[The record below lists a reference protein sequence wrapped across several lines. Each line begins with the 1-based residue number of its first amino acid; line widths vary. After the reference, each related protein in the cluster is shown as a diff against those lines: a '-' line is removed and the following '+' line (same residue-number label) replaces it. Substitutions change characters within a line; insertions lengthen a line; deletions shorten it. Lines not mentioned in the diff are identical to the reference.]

1 MGSVRAHDI
10 PSATWQQIGSDLD
23 GDVAV
28 GHASVSMSA
37 DGSRVAMGAPKAA
50 EGVGRVRVYDWAGG
64 AWVQVGP
71 DLNGNAIGDGF
82 GMAVALSADGSRLA
96 TAVTSSGNA
105 RVYES
110 AGGAW
115 QQVGSDIS
123 GAAGAGGYQFSLS
136 ADGGRVAMGDTNG
149 MMRVFGW
156 ASGTWQQMG
165 ADIYI
170 YGGFA
175 VAPAFNADG
184 SRVAAGAPYCSTG
197 GFRFGCVRV
206 YDWVGGAWQKVGSD
220 ITGTQLNERTGV
232 SVSLSANGSR
242 VAVPGYYYD
251 DSRGRVRVFDWE
263 GDAWVQAGSAVAGD
277 ASWDQFGLAV
287 SLSADGT
294 RLAVGAFPQQH
305 RSQRSRYVRIYDWAD
320 NAWQQVESF
329 SNVGSSV
336 SLSSDGT
343 SLAVGTPGWA
353 PIVRVVRI
361 YGLAG
366 DPTPSPTPSS
376 VQGTGDP
383 HLVNIYGEHFDIY
396 QPGAY
401 VLLQVP
407 RGASLDATRLLVK
420 ASVEQ
425 LGAACGEMHFTEVN
439 ISGVWTRHRA
449 SGLAWTVDSI
459 GPGHAKWST
468 FHSIHVKVVR
478 GHTLAG
484 TRYLNVFVRGL
495 DKAKFAIGGLLGEDD
510 HTAASTR
517 STDCKKTVSLLE
529 PALPSQRQF

>member
-1 MGSVRAHDI
+1 MIGQGGRGCKSGPTSMGTLLVTGLEWLWPSV
-10 PSATWQQIGSDLD
+10 PT
-23 GDVAV
+23 
-28 GHASVSMSA
+28 
-37 DGSRVAMGAPKAA
+37 
-50 EGVGRVRVYDWAGG
+50 
-64 AWVQVGP
+64 
-71 DLNGNAIGDGF
+71 
-82 GMAVALSADGSRLA
+82 AVASPLL
-96 TAVTSSGNA
+96 TSSGNA

-366 DPTPSPTPSS
+366 DAKRFALYRSHSLFPDRTDGSPTARR
-376 VQGTGDP
+376 T
-383 HLVNIYGEHFDIY
+383 NAE
-396 QPGAY
+396 
-401 VLLQVP
+401 
-407 RGASLDATRLLVK
+407 T
-420 ASVEQ
+420 
-425 LGAACGEMHFTEVN
+425 
-439 ISGVWTRHRA
+439 
-449 SGLAWTVDSI
+449 
-459 GPGHAKWST
+459 
-468 FHSIHVKVVR
+468 
-478 GHTLAG
+478 
-484 TRYLNVFVRGL
+484 
-495 DKAKFAIGGLLGEDD
+495 
-510 HTAASTR
+510 
-517 STDCKKTVSLLE
+517 
-529 PALPSQRQF
+529 

>member
-1 MGSVRAHDI
+1 MIGQGGRGCKSGPTSMGTLLVTGLEWLWPSV
-10 PSATWQQIGSDLD
+10 PT
-23 GDVAV
+23 
-28 GHASVSMSA
+28 
-37 DGSRVAMGAPKAA
+37 
-50 EGVGRVRVYDWAGG
+50 
-64 AWVQVGP
+64 
-71 DLNGNAIGDGF
+71 
-82 GMAVALSADGSRLA
+82 AVASPLL
-96 TAVTSSGNA
+96 TSSGNA

-361 YGLAG
+361 YGLGSA

-425 LGAACGEMHFTEVN
+425 LGAACGEMHSEGQHLGRLDAPPSV
-439 ISGVWTRHRA
+439 GPRLDRGLHRA
-449 SGLAWTVDSI
+449 RPRQVEHLSQHTREG
-459 GPGHAKWST
+459 GPRAYPGWHEV
-468 FHSIHVKVVR
+468 FECLR
-478 GHTLAG
+478 AG
-484 TRYLNVFVRGL
+484 T
-495 DKAKFAIGGLLGEDD
+495 
-510 HTAASTR
+510 
-517 STDCKKTVSLLE
+517 
-529 PALPSQRQF
+529 